1 MLGLGGGLSI
11 GDALYRQDPFFEYN
25 SDFTSSVDGWADGG
39 STEGGTISLAYNQS
53 IGGEDG
59 WLKATYPAT
68 NQTNTSSITNSNAL
82 DATDEVGD
90 VAVVNFKV
98 YFLGDENTW
107 SGTSNNGV
115 LGFFA
120 TSLLPTAPAYFQN
133 ATLNQI
139 ESFKVDFGPDADGS
153 YNDFVTLFLGYG
165 GDLPLA
171 NAVFYIKDIN
181 VKLYRN

>member
-1 MLGLGGGLSI
+1 MLGLGSGLSI

-53 IGGEDG
+53 VGGEDG
-59 WLKATYPAT
+59 WLKVTYPAT
-68 NQTNTSSITNSNAL
+68 NQTNASSITNSNAI

-90 VAVVNFKV
+90 IAVVNFKV

-107 SGTSNNGV
+107 SISSSNGV
-115 LGFFA
+115 LMFFYVDLIGGSA
-120 TSLLPTAPAYFQN
+120 SFQN

-139 ESFKVDFGPDADGS
+139 ESFKADFGKDADGS
-153 YNDFVTLFLGYG
+153 YGNFMTLFLGYG
-165 GDLPLA
+165 GDMPLA
-171 NAVFYIKDIN
+171 NSVYYIKDIN
-181 VKLYRN
+181 VKLYRT